1 MPAPDGNPWTED
13 TFRTEMRRL
22 GA

>member
-1 MPAPDGNPWTED
+1 MPAPDGSPWTEE